1 MHVGRKELD
10 IVWEALMHMDL
21 YKNWGVNRP
30 SPADI
35 EQGLVLCQYSALI
48 FKYFAEIT
56 EMPFFQNLY
65 C

>member
-1 MHVGRKELD
+1 
-10 IVWEALMHMDL
+10 MHMDL
-21 YKNWGVNRP
+21 YKNWGVNTP